1 MHLTSQ
7 FTVIDSEGERHTV
20 SAWRGMTTR
29 STSGGIEFVPVIM
42 QYRVDEGHMIVSVRP
57 RPCCRDDQAASRI
70 DGVSAA
76 TFHGIS
82 CSIRLIG

>member
-7 FTVIDSEGERHTV
+7 FTVIDSTGERHTV

-42 QYRVDEGHMIVSVRP
+42 QYRVDEGHTIE
-57 RPCCRDDQAASRI
+57 RI
-70 DGVSAA
+70 DDTSFRTATGEILRRLSEPQEAA
-76 TFHGIS
+76 TQT
-82 CSIRLIG
+82 